1 MKKIFSFVFLIV
13 VLLFATIGSEFI
25 KPYTAYFTK
34 TLVDK
39 NNPFNFKNEYELLIF
54 QNEQKETR
62 EAFRKTLDS
71 IVLDVGDKDIFV
83 QCVIDKN
90 IQELK
95 NLNKSKLNPINPK
108 TVDDLDTELK
118 KYQPILIEVQTE
130 SVKKCTPKKEISVAQ
145 DNIELSCR
153 CENVTVHPQSWLD
166 EGSKLNCNSSIVRN
180 LKSVIIDFKEE
191 LLIYGGVPF
200 PLATSKNTYTGID
213 LMAFLTCLDG
223 TICKPPEKGEV
234 MYAFFREK
242 TAPAVTIDRLTGNL
256 DYRFFQGWQTEN
268 GLLPNKDSS
277 MMKFTPNYTVKRQCA
292 LASKL

>member
-1 MKKIFSFVFLIV
+1 MKKV
-13 VLLFATIGSEFI
+13 VLFIFLSTFLFLGTIGGELI
-25 KPYTAYFTK
+25 KPYTSYFTK
-34 TLVDK
+34 SLVNK

-108 TVDDLDTELK
+108 TVDDLDRELK
-118 KYQPILIEVQTE
+118 KYQPVLIEVQTE

-153 CENVTVHPQSWLD
+153 CENVIVHPQSWFD

-213 LMAFLTCLDG
+213 LQAFFTCVNG
-223 TICKPPEKGEV
+223 GICKPPEKKDV
-234 MYAFFREK
+234 MYAFFREMNS
-242 TAPAVTIDRLTGNL
+242 AVTIDRLTGNL
-256 DYRFFQGWQTEN
+256 DYRLFQGWKTEN
-268 GLLPNKDSS
+268 GLLPNKNSS